1 MLYEGS
7 SVKLECGRGGRRRR
21 VRRGG
26 GERRGRFE
34 EVGIADERHKPVRS
48 IVCRYLE
55 REVKY

>member
-7 SVKLECGRGGRRRR
+7 SVKLECGRGGRRRGK
-21 VRRGG
+21 RGG

-34 EVGIADERHKPVRS
+34 EVGIADERHKPARS